1 MSNVTSLAELQ
12 LKQAYHKP
20 EDDIAKAFYLPCL
33 AAAKSY
39 DRAVG
44 YFSSAIYVLAWPSL
58 AQFVKQGGKIRL
70 ICSPVLSAG
79 DTAAMQT
86 GYSEREAAAQG
97 ERLNEEFARILDSPG
112 THKPA
117 KVLASLV
124 ALGVL
129 DIRIAWVGDTAGA
142 QPRRL
147 FHDKVGIFSDE
158 KHDAIAF
165 KGSMNETWPGLAAD
179 GNLESVDVFLSWAGG
194 RETDRVIDEQQYFD
208 RLWENTMPGVIT
220 MALPDVTHDI
230 FVTASDPDHWP
241 QLIEDICIEIDNAS
255 KWSPK
260 TAGNER
266 VPRPH
271 QVAALDAWEA
281 RGRRGIFEHATG
293 SGKTFTA
300 LCAITDSFGKGEV
313 VFILVP
319 SELLLDQ
326 WAREIRTTFTACDVR
341 LLVCGGG
348 NSSWREEGRLRAW
361 TRNVELNYRV
371 VLATIQ
377 TASSDEFLESFRAG
391 NHIFL
396 VADEVH
402 RLGAPQAR
410 GVLSLDTGARLG
422 LSATPIRAGDPDGT
436 AAIFDYFN
444 GVVPP
449 PFTLADAIKAG
460 TLTPYVY
467 HVGRVSLEEDEQAL
481 WTAITADIRKATARF
496 LGSQDQRPENEG
508 HLKLLLIKRARIIK
522 NARKKIQAAVDIIV
536 TDYRPGQHWIV
547 YCEDQWQLRS
557 VRDALHSAGCATL
570 EYHSSMAGAAEQ
582 TLALFTTQGGVIV
595 SIRCLDEG
603 VDIPAVS
610 HALILA
616 SSKNPREFI
625 QRRGRVLRKFAGK
638 HVSHVYDILVTP
650 LFDPDEPPSS
660 AILEGELARAIE
672 FGSHALNPGCISDLE
687 RLAIE
692 HGIDWDKLNNY
703 SLGNGED
710 DNE

>member
-1 MSNVTSLAELQ
+1 MTALAKLQ

-20 EDDIAKAFYLPCL
+20 EDDIAKDFYLPCL

-58 AQFVKQGGKIRL
+58 VQFVKRGGKIRL
-70 ICSPVLSAG
+70 ICSPVLSIG

-86 GYSEREAAAQG
+86 GYSAREAAAQG
-97 ERLNEEFARILDSPG
+97 ERLNEEFTRILESPG

-124 ALGVL
+124 ALGII
-129 DIRIAWVGDTAGA
+129 DIRIAWVGDSAGA

-158 KHDAIAF
+158 HLDAIVF
-165 KGSMNETWPGLAAD
+165 KGSMNETWPGLASD

-194 RETDRVIDEQQYFD
+194 REAERVIDEKEYFS
-208 RLWENTMPGVIT
+208 RLWGNVMPGVTT

-230 FVTASDPDHWP
+230 FVKASDPHHWP
-241 QLIEDICIEIDNAS
+241 QLVEDICIEIDNAS
-255 KWSPK
+255 KWCPNSGG
-260 TAGNER
+260 AER

-271 QVAALDAWEA
+271 QVAALDAWQA

-300 LCAITDSFGKGEV
+300 LCAISDSLAKGEV
-313 VFILVP
+313 VLILVP
-319 SELLLDQ
+319 SELLLVQ
-326 WAREIRTTFTACDVR
+326 WTREIRSTFSQHDVR
-341 LLVCGGG
+341 LLICGGG
-348 NSSWREEGRLRAW
+348 NASWREEGRLRAW
-361 TRNVELNYRV
+361 TRNVEVKYRV

-377 TASSDEFLESFRAG
+377 TASTDEFLKNVRAG
-391 NHIFL
+391 KHIFM
-396 VADEVH
+396 VADEAH

-410 GVLSLDTGARLG
+410 GVLDLDTGPRLA
-422 LSATPIRAGDPDGT
+422 LSATPVRSGDPEGT
-436 AAIFDYFN
+436 AALFDYFN

-467 HVGRVSLEEDEQAL
+467 HVHQVSLEDDEQEL
-481 WTAITADIRKATARF
+481 WTAATTEIRKVAAR
-496 LGSQDQRPENEG
+496 LLYSAEHSPQNEG
-508 HLKLLLIKRARIIK
+508 RLKLLLIQRARIIK
-522 NARKKIQAAVDIIV
+522 TARKKIQKAVELV
-536 TDYRPGQHWIV
+536 LSDYRPGQHWIV

-557 VRDALHSAGCATL
+557 VREALNSARFITTF
-570 EYHSSMAGAAEQ
+570 EYHSSMSGAAEQ
-582 TLALFTTQGGVIV
+582 TLALFTAQGGVIV

-616 SSKNPREFI
+616 SSKNPREFV
-625 QRRGRVLRKFAGK
+625 QRRGRVLRKFTGK
-638 HVSHVYDILVTP
+638 HVSHVYDVLVTP

-672 FGSHALNPGCISDLE
+672 FGSYALNPGCISDLQ

-692 HGIDWDKLNNY
+692 HGIDWERLKNY
-703 SLGNGED
+703 SLGEDED